1 LQNKAN
7 FRKAKI
13 NVNPYNTTDYE
24 NKSNWTLGKN
34 KPNQTQLSAWS
45 RFLEPGHREEKGH
58 HDDCCHEQAPSWG
71 KAKSAGQVGKHQG
84 KTGDKQAVGQLCTN
98 VLYKVARTGNGT
110 HNCCVR
116 YG

>member
-1 LQNKAN
+1 MQNKAN

-24 NKSNWTLGKN
+24 NKSNWTLGEN

-71 KAKSAGQVGKHQG
+71 KAKSAGQVGTYHCSEAISPSIERK
-84 KTGDKQAVGQLCTN
+84 
-98 VLYKVARTGNGT
+98 GNWNGWW
-110 HNCCVR
+110 HWS
-116 YG
+116 